1 MRNRKLATAALSAG
15 VLAGAIAM
23 APSASAACPALSTT
37 CADTAV
43 AVTVATGTLSLTAVA
58 ATAGGAPLGSATI
71 GTGATP
77 TVLQGADLTL
87 TTVTDTRTNST
98 GWTVTGS
105 ITDFTGTPGT
115 IAKAK
120 TTLTVPAAATAVLGT
135 IASQTRSTGSTPNG
149 AGPVT
154 LITVTTTGVN
164 TVTYTPRVAVDVNG
178 AAPGAYTATLTQ
190 SVA

>member
-1 MRNRKLATAALSAG
+1 MRNRKFATAVLSAAA
-15 VLAGAIAM
+15 LAGAITM
-23 APSASAACPALSTT
+23 APGASAACAVGSTT

-43 AVTVATGTLSLTAVA
+43 AATVATGTLSLSAVA
-58 ATAGGAPLGSATI
+58 AASGGAPLGSATI
-71 GTGATP
+71 GSGATP
-77 TVLQGADLTL
+77 TVLQSADLTL

-105 ITDFTGTPGT
+105 ITDFTGTAGT

-135 IASQTRSTGSTPNG
+135 LATQTRSTGSTPNG
-149 AGPVT
+149 GSPVT

-178 AAPGAYTATLTQ
+178 AAPGLYTATVTQ